1 MSRARTV
8 RILTLSDKI
17 EPLLYGPGLRRVV
30 GDVDLVLSC
39 GDLPDYYLDY
49 VISTLNVPC
58 CFVHGNHAQGAE
70 FLVQPT
76 IGDEQGE
83 GRSRRMPSDCNVNE
97 RVVCEKGL
105 LIAGFDG
112 SMRYNRNPRFQYT
125 ESQMERKILR
135 MAPRLLWNRLRHGR
149 YLDILITHA
158 PPRGIHDGPDAC
170 HLGFEAF
177 LRFMRW
183 FRPGHLIHGHKHVY
197 RSDEVTR
204 TVYHQTE
211 VINTYGYRI
220 LEAAPLRGPLGR
232 PHGEQIRA

>member
-1 MSRARTV
+1 L

-17 EPLLYGPGLRRVV
+17 EPLLYGPGLTRVV

-49 VISTLNVPC
+49 VVSTLNVPC
-58 CFVHGNHAQGAE
+58 YFVHGNHAQGAE
-70 FLVQPT
+70 FRTGPMVDGLQDRGGMQRLS
-76 IGDEQGE
+76 IGCD
-83 GRSRRMPSDCNVNE
+83 VNE
-97 RVVCEKGL
+97 QVVHDRGL

-112 SMRYNRNPRFQYT
+112 CMRYNTNPRYQYT
-125 ESQMERKILR
+125 EGQMRMKVLR

-149 YLDILITHA
+149 YVDILITHA
-158 PPRGIHDGPDAC
+158 PPKGIHDGPDAC

-183 FRPGHLIHGHKHVY
+183 FRPSHLIHGHKHVY
-197 RSDEVTR
+197 RPDEVTR

-220 LEAAPLRGPLGR
+220 LEVAAGR
-232 PHGEQIRA
+232 